1 MAVFLGLAVAATYG
15 TGDFLGGLATK
26 RATTWSVVVVV
37 QSVGLVA
44 LAILVLV
51 DGVPVPAGRDLVLGG
66 FASCAGMVGVG
77 LLFLGLA
84 RGPMGVVAPIT
95 AVGAAVIPVAWG
107 LLQGERPSGS
117 AMVGVALAVVAVG
130 FIARHPPEHGA
141 GEPATAATSTLAISI
156 ASGACFGAFFVIISH
171 TDDDSGFWPLLSG
184 RVASVPLLL
193 AALVLTR
200 QHILPTRASLRVALL
215 SGCFD
220 VAANSLLLLA
230 VRAGLLSL
238 VSPVASLYPASTV
251 VLARLVL
258 HERLQRIQLGGLV
271 AALVGVVLIAAG

>member
-1 MAVFLGLAVAATYG
+1 MAVLLGLAVAVIYG

-37 QSVGLVA
+37 QTVGLVA
-44 LAILVLV
+44 LAILVPI
-51 DGVPVPAGRDLVLGG
+51 DGVPMPAGRDLVLGA
-66 FASCAGMVGVG
+66 FASCAGMVGLG

-95 AVGAAVIPVAWG
+95 AVGAAVLPAGWG
-107 LLQGERPSGS
+107 LLQGERPSV
-117 AMVGVALAVVAVG
+117 AALIGVALAVVAVG
-130 FIARHPPEHGA
+130 FIARHPPEHGTD
-141 GEPATAATSTLAISI
+141 EPATAATSTLLLAI
-156 ASGACFGAFFVIISH
+156 ASGACFGTFFVIISH
-171 TDDDSGFWPLLSG
+171 TDDGSGFWPLLSG
-184 RVASVPLLL
+184 RAASVPLLL
-193 AALVLTR
+193 AALVVTR
-200 QHILPTRASLRVALL
+200 QHILPTRAGVGVALL

-220 VAANSLLLLA
+220 VTANALLLLA
-230 VRAGLLSL
+230 VREGLLTL

-251 VLARLVL
+251 VLARFVL